1 MDIISA
7 INKALKKSIFILLL
21 TLIGALGHCENSTGT
36 LGPACNNPDPYQA
49 AINLK
54 NDVLCDFSIY
64 FGKENLQDLG
74 VMFTLIATMANTD
87 LDYSL
92 SHRWKK
98 AIHSARSDSFFKIPD
113 KVGSYNYVAMYLGT
127 MAMGHYHCDTE
138 MGHTLY
144 TWGYRSLRT
153 LFLVGVQDPFYGW
166 FIGNG
171 RPYDGKHTS
180 KWKLFK
186 KGGEA
191 GCSGH
196 SFNGAIPFMTA
207 AMMSDSI
214 PLKVGFYG
222 LALLPGLARINKQSH
237 YTSQVLLSWTIAYLA
252 ARSIDYSEEAR
263 DCCAFSTCVVPTKGG
278 AYIQAKARF

>member
-1 MDIISA
+1 M
-7 INKALKKSIFILLL
+7 
-21 TLIGALGHCENSTGT
+21 LIGTVTHAEDRGCILE
-36 LGPACNNPDPYQA
+36 PVYRNPSFFQT

-74 VMFTLIATMANTD
+74 IMFALIATMANTD
-87 LDYSL
+87 MDYSI

-98 AIHSARSDSFFKIPD
+98 GIHSSLSDRLFKVPD
-113 KVGSYNYVAMYLGT
+113 GIGKCNYVAAYLGT
-127 MAMGHYHCDTE
+127 MALGHWQCDTE

-153 LFLVGVQDPFYGW
+153 LFLVGVQDPVYGW
-166 FIGNG
+166 LIGNG
-171 RPYDGKHTS
+171 RPYDGRKTS
-180 KWKLFK
+180 RWKPFK

-207 AMMSDSI
+207 AMMTDCI

-222 LALLPGLARINKQSH
+222 LALLPGFARINKQSH

-252 ARSIDYSEEAR
+252 ARSVDCSEEAR
-263 DCCAFSTCVVPTKGG
+263 NCCAFSTCVVPIEDGVC
-278 AYIQAKARF
+278 IQAKVWF

>member
-1 MDIISA
+1 M
-7 INKALKKSIFILLL
+7 LM
-21 TLIGALGHCENSTGT
+21 LIGKLSYCEESACM
-36 LGPACNNPDPYQA
+36 LEPACKSPSAYQA

-74 VMFTLIATMANTD
+74 LMFVAIATMANTEV
-87 LDYSL
+87 DYAI

-98 AIHSARSDSFFKIPD
+98 GIHSQFSDNFFKTPD
-113 KVGSYNYVAMYLGT
+113 KIGSFNYVATYLGT
-127 MAMGHYHCDTE
+127 MALGHCQSDSE
-138 MGHTLY
+138 MGYTLY

-153 LFLVGVQDPFYGW
+153 LLLVGVQDPFYGW

-180 KWKLFK
+180 RWKLFK

-196 SFNGAIPFMTA
+196 SFNGAVPFMTA
-207 AMMSDSI
+207 AMMSNSI

-252 ARSIDYSEEAR
+252 ARSVDCSEEAR
-263 DCCAFSTCVVPTKGG
+263 NCCAFSTCVIPSKDGG
-278 AYIQAKARF
+278 CIQAKMWF